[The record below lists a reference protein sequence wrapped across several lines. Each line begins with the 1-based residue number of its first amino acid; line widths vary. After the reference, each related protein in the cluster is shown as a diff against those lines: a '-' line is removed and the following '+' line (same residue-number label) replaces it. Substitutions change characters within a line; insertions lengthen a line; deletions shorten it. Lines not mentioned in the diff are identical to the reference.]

1 LVVVGCLLAVSARAG
16 AEQLAVDGS
25 GRAFLV
31 GPTRSDRSAT
41 FSSVRLRSAAP
52 GGGFG
57 RWRTVARARRG
68 DRFVDAGVAADGG
81 GLILAQRNRGAR
93 RSIRAVAFTASGR
106 TARSVAVSA
115 LAGDADFAAS
125 AVASTGA
132 AVVVWFRHRED
143 GRWRLEASIRDAGA
157 HGFRRADPLSAFVRR
172 ACCTSVS
179 AAIGEGGHAVVT
191 WSSTS
196 RPAVWAALRTPG
208 RGFGRAQRLTRAA
221 SDTPKAV
228 VGAGGTAAVIYSTQ
242 HVPLRPADGLQ
253 LQRTVGADRFGAA
266 EHVNPG
272 GGVTIGEAAVTAAGA
287 ITVAWLDQVHGARV
301 HVSQGAGTG
310 PLTPVA
316 ELGTN
321 VSSHGLAV
329 ATDDGGRAVVAW
341 SERASTTGPYREQAK
356 AATSQASGAPFGPPT
371 ALGHSWRAAQPQL
384 ARLVPGGGAL
394 VLWKGSRYDGP
405 TARRTAL
412 AVTRLP

>member
-1 LVVVGCLLAVSARAG
+1 LVLVGCLLAVSARAG

-31 GPTRSDRSAT
+31 SPTRSDRSAT

-52 GGGFG
+52 GVGFG

-81 GLILAQRNRGAR
+81 GLILAQRDRGAG

-106 TARSVAVSA
+106 TARSVAVSPHG
-115 LAGDADFAAS
+115 GDADFAAS

-132 AVVVWFRHRED
+132 AVIVWFRHRED
-143 GRWRLEASIRDAGA
+143 GRWRLEASVREAGA
-157 HGFRRADPLSAFVRR
+157 AAFGRGEALSGFVRR
-172 ACCTSVS
+172 ACCTSVT
-179 AAIGEGGHAVVT
+179 AAIGERGEAVVA

-196 RPAVWAALRTPG
+196 RPSVWAALHRPG
-208 RGFGRAQRLTRAA
+208 SGFRHAQRLTAAA
-221 SDTPKAV
+221 SDTPRAV

-242 HVPLRPADGLQ
+242 HVPLHATDGLQ
-253 LQRTVGADRFGAA
+253 LHRAANGSFGAA

-272 GGVTIGEAAVTAAGA
+272 GGVTIGDVA
-287 ITVAWLDQVHGARV
+287 ITPGGDLAVAWLDRVHGARV
-301 HVSQGAGTG
+301 HVSEARAGS
-310 PLTPVA
+310 PLAATA

-321 VSSHGLAV
+321 VSPHRLAL
-329 ATDDGGRAVVAW
+329 ATDDAGRAVVAW
-341 SERASTTGPYREQAK
+341 SERASTTAAYREQAK
-356 AATSQASGAPFGPPT
+356 AATRQASGAPFGPPT
-371 ALGHSWRAAQPQL
+371 ALGHPWRAAQPQL

-394 VLWKGSRYDGP
+394 VLWQGSRYDGP